1 MVDGECYKGHSG
13 LEGDIILPSLLLCSQ
28 KHVKTYIIL
37 LQSPNCFKSIITI
50 LPCGLMALSGS
61 QFHMICFA
69 ERYQACLGYSP
80 PPHPFQATSM
90 KASASRTMI
99 SSIWTPHCLPHH
111 KSKVHEHL
119 EQPWNSAQSAHY
131 FKQVECP
138 SISHMLGSSHTVIT
152 QQPLFSSKFC
162 MQFVDTV

>member
-28 KHVKTYIIL
+28 KRVKTYIIL

-50 LPCGLMALSGS
+50 LLCGLMALSGS

-69 ERYQACLGYSP
+69 EKYQACLGYSP

-90 KASASRTMI
+90 KASASE
-99 SSIWTPHCLPHH
+99 P
-111 KSKVHEHL
+111 
-119 EQPWNSAQSAHY
+119 
-131 FKQVECP
+131 
-138 SISHMLGSSHTVIT
+138 
-152 QQPLFSSKFC
+152 
-162 MQFVDTV
+162 